1 LHYFSLAGA
10 KENATGGLAC
20 VSDKIERMYR
30 TEEDVMSSGVALFLF
45 LAVGSVALFSFL
57 AVSVWTDARK
67 KEREA
72 YYQNET
78 AKKLAE
84 SSGAGASAAVEL
96 LREQERIALRHKREG
111 VKLGGLITAAVGIG
125 VMVMIR
131 GLEHNEPAYLA
142 GLVPLLIGVAM
153 LTYGYVLAPK
163 E

>member
-1 LHYFSLAGA
+1 MIAG
-10 KENATGGLAC
+10 
-20 VSDKIERMYR
+20 S
-30 TEEDVMSSGVALFLF
+30 ALFLF
-45 LAVGSVALFSFL
+45 LAVASVALFSFL
-57 AVSVWTDARK
+57 AVVVWTEGRR

-84 SSGAGASAAVEL
+84 SPGAGANSALEL
-96 LREQERIALRHKREG
+96 LREQERIAIRRTREG
-111 VKLGGLITAAVGIG
+111 TKLGGLITAAVGIG

-131 GLEHNEPAYLA
+131 GLERNEPAYLA

-153 LTYGYVLAPK
+153 LTYGYFLAPK